1 VAGSK
6 PQHTEVEKGNTAM
19 KTLSRIY
26 ILTLVAVSLCFN
38 PPAAFCGTGCEQ
50 AEALFQKASIQPGV
64 NAKTD
69 LLEQAVQLCPTHAK
83 AWNDLGRSYENLNQ
97 LNSAAKAYQK
107 ANELEPD
114 LGSPLAGLG
123 DVAMEQGRFQEA
135 GQWYKQFLI
144 FLEAEKM
151 RGNPRGLS
159 IFQDEY
165 VDKYE
170 RAQLKQEIH
179 IASIDGVVPKAT
191 LMRGL
196 KPISP
201 VENRKEELDM
211 QRLTLCI
218 HFDFNSAE
226 LQQQGR
232 AQLSELA
239 DAMLDPEL
247 KSQSFLIEGHSDLF
261 GERDYNHELSSQRAR
276 KVREFLSARGV
287 DPKRLQTEGLGETR
301 PLVLKG
307 DKRAQQV
314 NRRVEFVQ
322 LPAAE

>member
-1 VAGSK
+1 MNK
-6 PQHTEVEKGNTAM
+6 
-19 KTLSRIY
+19 LSRIN
-26 ILTLVAVSLCFN
+26 ILALVAFSLCLN

-50 AEALFQKASIQPGV
+50 AEALFQKASIQHRV
-64 NAKTD
+64 DAKTD
-69 LLEQAVQLCPTHAK
+69 LLEQAVQLCPVHAK
-83 AWNDLGRSYENLNQ
+83 AWQNLGTIYENKHQ
-97 LNSAAKAYQK
+97 FDSAAKAYQK

-123 DVAMEQGRFQEA
+123 DVAMEQGRFEEA
-135 GQWYKQFLI
+135 GQWYKQFLT
-144 FLEAEKM
+144 FLEAEKT
-151 RGNPRGLS
+151 RGNPRGLG

-165 VDKYE
+165 IDKYE

-191 LMRGL
+191 LLRGL

-201 VENRKEELDM
+201 VETRKEEIDM

-226 LQQQGR
+226 LKQQGR

-247 KSQSFLIEGHSDLF
+247 KSQAFLIEGHSDLF

-276 KVREFLSARGV
+276 RVREYLSAQGV

-301 PLVLKG
+301 PLVLTG
-307 DKRAQQV
+307 DKRAQRV

-322 LPAAE
+322 LPVAE